1 MIPHVYI
8 LKHTKRNK
16 NAERKQVGYEPRDK
30 NWVKKVS
37 NVVRDGNEILV
48 LQCIPKSKHNAIY
61 MKLPQCYKSMLP
73 QFSKKKILQYKL
85 HKNALQGSLIALSIV
100 QSLSGVWLFVTPWTT
115 VYQVSLS
122 FTISQNLVKF
132 MFVEWVT
139 PSNHLLC
146 HPLLLLPL
154 IFLSQH
160 EGLFQKVS
168 SLQQVAK
175 VLALQLQLSVLPI
188 NSQDGFPLGLTGF
201 ISLLSKVLSR
211 VSALQFKSI
220 NSSALSLLYGPTLTS
235 TPDLE
240 KPQLW
245 LYRPLSAKWC
255 LCFFICSLGGS

>member
-1 MIPHVYI
+1 MDY
-8 LKHTKRNK
+8 
-16 NAERKQVGYEPRDK
+16 
-30 NWVKKVS
+30 
-37 NVVRDGNEILV
+37 
-48 LQCIPKSKHNAIY
+48 
-61 MKLPQCYKSMLP
+61 
-73 QFSKKKILQYKL
+73 
-85 HKNALQGSLIALSIV
+85 
-100 QSLSGVWLFVTPWTT
+100 

-139 PSNHLLC
+139 PSNHLLLC

-160 EGLFQKVS
+160 EGLFQKVG

-175 VLALQLQLSVLPI
+175 VLALQLQLSVLPMNI
-188 NSQDGFPLGLTGF
+188 QDGFPLGLTGF
-201 ISLLSKVLSR
+201 ISLLSKVFSR

-240 KPQLW
+240 KPQL
-245 LYRPLSAKWC
+245 
-255 LCFFICSLGGS
+255 